1 MGNILMAASGFN
13 MLTGFPDEKP
23 RGIGVAYPDFTGP
36 HFMVA
41 AVLSALRRRRKGD
54 GGQELT
60 VTQLSGV
67 ISMLGVEWMQFAD
80 RGEQPARRANRDPNH
95 CPQGVYAAAGEDQW
109 VAIAVGSDEQWQE
122 LCSIIGA
129 GHLAQHSFAERRV
142 IEDDIDRLIE
152 EWTFGVDKWRIG
164 DVLQA
169 SGIAAAPV
177 EDLSDTYD
185 RDPQLG
191 DHYQIVHQP
200 SAPDVDIPIDAEPAR
215 WIGADHR
222 LTRSPELGEHNHEI
236 VVDLLGRSQAHY
248 EALVESGVLS

>member
-1 MGNILMAASGFN
+1 
-13 MLTGFPDEKP
+13 
-23 RGIGVAYPDFTGP
+23 
-36 HFMVA
+36 
-41 AVLSALRRRRKGD
+41 
-54 GGQELT
+54 
-60 VTQLSGV
+60 
-67 ISMLGVEWMQFAD
+67 
-80 RGEQPARRANRDPNH
+80 
-95 CPQGVYAAAGEDQW
+95 
-109 VAIAVGSDEQWQE
+109 